1 MGRALVARP
10 VDCICYKSIN
20 NSDEKCEQPMT
31 FIELLDSVPAYA
43 KDLKLNLSS
52 LLQQQELN
60 EQQVWGTVAASAMA
74 SRNPQILETLLAEAA
89 AHLSP
94 QALEAA
100 KSAAAIMGMNN
111 VYYRFQHLTK
121 NPKYA
126 TLPARLRMNV
136 LRTHGIDPVD
146 FELWCTAVS
155 AINGCGLCV
164 DSHEKIL
171 RDKGVS
177 EEAILAAV
185 RLASV
190 IHGLATVFDTETV
203 APSQAV
209 PV

>member
-1 MGRALVARP
+1 
-10 VDCICYKSIN
+10 
-20 NSDEKCEQPMT
+20 MT
-31 FIELLDSVPAYA
+31 LNELLDTVPAYA
-43 KDLKLNLSS
+43 KDLKLNLST

-60 EQQVWGTVAASAMA
+60 EQQIWGTVAASAVA
-74 SRNPQILETLLAEAA
+74 SRNPQVIQALLTEAA
-89 AHLSP
+89 SHLSP

-111 VYYRFQHLTK
+111 IYYRFQHLAK

-164 DSHEKIL
+164 DSHEQIL
-171 RDKGVS
+171 RGKGMS
-177 EEAILAAV
+177 EESILAAV

-190 IHGLATVFDTETV
+190 IHGLATVFDAEAV
-203 APSQAV
+203 APSPAV